1 MQEFREILETDTV
14 SDSRE
19 YINKGLQTLRSNFAG
34 EAFPT
39 ENLAVGMKC
48 YRTDK
53 GRTYTLKSL
62 DPPVWEEDG
71 SAVKRE
77 DMTNSQLFTEA
88 MTREA
93 LKNIT
98 DWSHFFSKLPVMEYL
113 DLSPYPIDNATK
125 LEYLFANDFMLKA
138 VTGLLVNGGRESAD
152 EDSPE
157 NQWEH
162 PARTSSFEGMF
173 YRCESLSALDGE
185 IINTR
190 GVENLKEMFAYCR
203 RLKKLSTGHWRTQ
216 KCKTMAGM
224 FKGCEKLEEIDV
236 SKWDVSNVEDFSSL
250 FEGCE
255 RFKGINRVSWNNEII
270 TNMPRLDT
278 WVTTN
283 AKNMGGMFRNC
294 VGLQELD
301 LSKFDLRNVEN
312 TRRMFQNCSSLF
324 KIICGEHTFST
335 GKVKDFSYMF
345 DDCALQS
352 FGKYVKNGSGLMWE
366 KDDAVLSKMDFSSAE
381 NMEAMLRSTR
391 LSNEICYMGNN
402 SHFDAFWSDFAQ
414 YDPQKKSWT
423 ARGLSLRVNAPKV
436 KNIAWMLEG
445 CMMDGIYLEM
455 DTSKVIDMRRLFAG
469 CLATCIRLKGFDTR
483 NSIAWMSWPEQEIG
497 IAHIFQG
504 CRSLRFL
511 ILDSQEFT
519 FKLEYKDSYRT
530 YTEDIFADLPAEC
543 RVLVPKALLPTYRAA
558 PVWKD
563 HAERIEAMEDYE
575 FVGSNGM
582 FVRRR
587 KPTAEE
593 HVWIQDTV
601 TFRKV

>member
-48 YRTDK
+48 YRIDK

-62 DPPVWEEDG
+62 DPLLWEEDG

-113 DLSPYPIDNATK
+113 DLSLYPIDNATK
-125 LEYLFANDFMLKA
+125 LEYLFANDFMLKS
-138 VTGLLVNGGRESAD
+138 VTGFEIGAGKKGVQSWGVSSLAK
-152 EDSPE
+152 
-157 NQWEH
+157 
-162 PARTSSFEGMF
+162 SFEGMF
-173 YRCESLSALDGE
+173 YRCESLSSFDGE
-185 IINTR
+185 AINTR

-203 RLKKLSTGHWRTQ
+203 RLTKLSVGHWIMQ
-216 KCKTMAGM
+216 QCKTMAGM

-250 FEGCE
+250 FEGCTKL
-255 RFKGINRVSWNNEII
+255 RGMQRVYNYATSAYVFEGV
-270 TNMPRLDT
+270 PDT
-278 WVTTN
+278 RAWVTPK
-283 AKNMGGMFRNC
+283 AKTTSYMFKRCINM
-294 VGLQELD
+294 QEID
-301 LSKFDLRNVEN
+301 LSKFDMRNVEN
-312 TRRMFQNCSSLF
+312 AQGMFQDCYNLRN
-324 KIICGEHTFST
+324 IVCGEHTFST
-335 GKVKDFSYMF
+335 SKVKNFAHMF
-345 DDCALQS
+345 DSA
-352 FGKYVKNGSGLMWE
+352 FEGISGGGYSYYDQEPTRLLE
-366 KDDAVLSKMDFSSAE
+366 KMDFSSAT
-381 NMEAMLRSTR
+381 NMMAMLRNVS
-391 LSNEICYMGNN
+391 LYNEEVKIDKGDV
-402 SHFDAFWSDFAQ
+402 DAFWDEFAH
-414 YDPQKKSWT
+414 YVGDGKYC
-423 ARGLSLRVNAPKV
+423 ARGLFLRINASKLDD
-436 KNIAWMLEG
+436 IAQMLEG
-445 CMMDGIYLEM
+445 YSQDGIYLEM
-455 DTSKVIDMRRLFAG
+455 DTSKVSDMSRLFA
-469 CLATCIRLKGFDTR
+469 CSSAVCIRLKGFDTR
-483 NSIAWMSWPEQEIG
+483 NSIARLISWQTKETG

-519 FKLEYKDSYRT
+519 FKLEHKDSYRT

-543 RVLVPKALLPTYRAA
+543 RILVPKALLPTYRAA
-558 PVWKD
+558 PVWKEY
-563 HAERIEAMEDYE
+563 AERIEAMEDYY
-575 FVGSNGM
+575 FVGASSM

-587 KPTAEE
+587 KPTEEE
-593 HVWIQDTV
+593 HFRMQDTV

>member
-48 YRTDK
+48 YRIDK

-77 DMTNSQLFTEA
+77 DMTSSQFFTEA

-98 DWSHFFSKLPVMEYL
+98 DWSHFFSKLPAMEFL
-113 DLSPYPIDNATK
+113 DLSPYPIDSATK
-125 LEYLFANDFMLKA
+125 LDYLFANDFMLKS
-138 VTGLLVNGGRESAD
+138 VTGFEIGAGKKDAQGWRP
-152 EDSPE
+152 SPVK
-157 NQWEH
+157 
-162 PARTSSFEGMF
+162 SFEGMF
-173 YRCESLSALDGE
+173 YRCESLPAFDGE
-185 IINTR
+185 VVNTR

-203 RLKKLSTGHWRTQ
+203 RLTMLSVGHWIMQ
-216 KCKTMAGM
+216 QCKTMAGM

-250 FEGCE
+250 FKGCE

-283 AKNMGGMFRNC
+283 AKNMGEMFRNC

-324 KIICGEHTFST
+324 KIICGENTFST
-335 GKVKDFSYMF
+335 GKVKNFSYMF

-352 FGKYVKNGSGLMWE
+352 LGAYDSNRWTE
-366 KDDAVLSKMDFSSAE
+366 DWTILSKMDFSSAE
-381 NMEAMLRSTR
+381 NMEAMLRNTR
-391 LSNEICYMGNN
+391 LSNEICRVSDN
-402 SHFDAFWSDFAQ
+402 SRFDAFWFDFAQ
-414 YDPQKKSWT
+414 HVLRDNINYWT
-423 ARGLSLRVNAPKV
+423 ARGLSLRINAPKV
-436 KNIAWMLEG
+436 KNIARMLEG
-445 CMMDGIYLEM
+445 CMADGIYLEM
-455 DTSKVIDMRRLFAG
+455 DTSKVADMRRLFAE
-469 CLATCIRLKGFDTR
+469 CYATCIRLKGFDTQ
-483 NSIAWMSWPEQEIG
+483 NSIKNWNGYPANETSL
-497 IAHIFQG
+497 AHIFQG
-504 CRSLRFL
+504 CRNLRFL
-511 ILDSQEFT
+511 ILDSQEFI
-519 FKLEYKDSYRT
+519 FKLEHDGK
-530 YTEDIFADLPAEC
+530 YTENIFADLPAEC

-558 PVWKD
+558 PVWKE
-563 HAERIEAMEDYE
+563 HVERIDAMEDYE
-575 FVGSNGM
+575 FTGSDGM
-582 FVRRR
+582 FVLRR

-593 HVWIQDTV
+593 YVQMQDTV

>member
-125 LEYLFANDFMLKA
+125 LEYLFANDFMLKS
-138 VTGLLVNGGRESAD
+138 VTGLEIGAGKEGAQGWISSSVK
-152 EDSPE
+152 
-157 NQWEH
+157 
-162 PARTSSFEGMF
+162 SFEGMF
-173 YRCESLSALDGE
+173 YRCESLLEFNGE
-185 IINTR
+185 VINTR

-203 RLKKLSTGHWRTQ
+203 RLTKLSVGHWIMQ
-216 KCKTMAGM
+216 QCKTMAGM
-224 FKGCEKLEEIDV
+224 FKGCEKLKEIDV
-236 SKWDVSNVEDFSSL
+236 SKWDVSNVEDFSSM
-250 FEGCE
+250 FEGCNSLTAQIWKRYDKPE
-255 RFKGINRVSWNNEII
+255 NQYLGISDLRAWATPKAKTTSHMFKRCINMQEI
-270 TNMPRLDT
+270 
-278 WVTTN
+278 
-283 AKNMGGMFRNC
+283 
-294 VGLQELD
+294 D
-301 LSKFDLRNVEN
+301 LSKFDMRNVEN
-312 TRRMFQNCSSLF
+312 AQGMFQDCYNLRN
-324 KIICGEHTFST
+324 IVCGEHTFST
-335 GKVKDFSYMF
+335 SKVKNFAHMF
-345 DDCALQS
+345 DSA
-352 FGKYVKNGSGLMWE
+352 FEGISGGGYSYYNQEPTRLLE
-366 KDDAVLSKMDFSSAE
+366 KMDFSSAT
-381 NMEAMLRSTR
+381 NMTAMLRNVS
-391 LSNEICYMGNN
+391 LYNEEVKIDKGDV
-402 SHFDAFWSDFAQ
+402 DAFWDEFANHVGDEK
-414 YDPQKKSWT
+414 YC
-423 ARGLSLRVNAPKV
+423 ARGLSLRINASKLDD
-436 KNIAWMLEG
+436 IAQMLEG
-445 CMMDGIYLEM
+445 YSQDGIYLEM
-455 DTSKVIDMRRLFAG
+455 DTSNITNMPRLFEY
-469 CLATCIRLKGFDTR
+469 CSATCIRLKGFDTQR
-483 NSIAWMSWPEQEIG
+483 SIARWISWQSKETG
-497 IAHIFQG
+497 IAHMFQG
-504 CRSLRFL
+504 CRFLRFL

-519 FKLEYKDSYRT
+519 FKLEHKDSYYT

-563 HAERIEAMEDYE
+563 YADRIEAMEDYY
-575 FVGSNGM
+575 FTGGNAM
-582 FVRRR
+582 FVLRR
-587 KPTAEE
+587 KPTADE
-593 HVWIQDTV
+593 HVWIQDKV

>member
-48 YRTDK
+48 YRIDK

-62 DPPVWEEDG
+62 DPLLWEEDG

-125 LEYLFANDFMLKA
+125 LEYLFANDFMLKS
-138 VTGLLVNGGRESAD
+138 VTGLEIGAGKEGAQGWISSSVK
-152 EDSPE
+152 
-157 NQWEH
+157 
-162 PARTSSFEGMF
+162 SFEGMF
-173 YRCESLSALDGE
+173 YRCESLLEFNGE
-185 IINTR
+185 VINTR

-203 RLKKLSTGHWRTQ
+203 RLTKLSVGHWIMQ
-216 KCKTMAGM
+216 QCKTMAGM

-236 SKWDVSNVEDFSSL
+236 SKWDVSNVEDFSSM
-250 FEGCE
+250 FEGCNSLTARIWKTYDKPE
-255 RFKGINRVSWNNEII
+255 NQYFGISDLRA
-270 TNMPRLDT
+270 
-278 WVTTN
+278 WVTTK
-283 AKNMGGMFRNC
+283 AKNMGQMFKGC
-294 VGLQELD
+294 LKLGVLD
-301 LSKFDLRNVEN
+301 LSKFDMRNVEN
-312 TRRMFQNCSSLF
+312 AQGMFQDCYNLRN
-324 KIICGEHTFST
+324 IVCGEHTFST
-335 GKVKDFSYMF
+335 SKVKNFAHMF
-345 DDCALQS
+345 DSA
-352 FGKYVKNGSGLMWE
+352 FEGISGGGYSYYNQEPIRLLE
-366 KDDAVLSKMDFSSAE
+366 KMDFSSAT
-381 NMEAMLRSTR
+381 NMTAMLRNVS
-391 LSNEICYMGNN
+391 LYNEEVKIDKGDV
-402 SHFDAFWSDFAQ
+402 DAFWVEFAH
-414 YDPQKKSWT
+414 YIGDEKYC
-423 ARGLSLRVNAPKV
+423 ARGLSLRINASKLDD
-436 KNIAWMLEG
+436 IMQMLEG
-445 CMMDGIYLEM
+445 YSQNGIYLEM
-455 DTSKVIDMRRLFAG
+455 DTSNITNMSRLFEH
-469 CLATCIRLKGFDTR
+469 CSATCIRLKGFDTQR
-483 NSIAWMSWPEQEIG
+483 SIARWMSWQPKETG
-497 IAHIFQG
+497 IAHMFQG

-519 FKLEYKDSYRT
+519 FKLEHKDSYYT

-563 HAERIEAMEDYE
+563 YAERIEAMEDYE
-575 FVGSNGM
+575 FTGSSRM

-587 KPTAEE
+587 RPTAEE
-593 HVWIQDTV
+593 YVRIQDTV

>member
-48 YRTDK
+48 YRIDK

-62 DPPVWEEDG
+62 DPPIWEEDG

-98 DWSHFFSKLPVMEYL
+98 DWSHFFSRLPAMEYL

-125 LEYLFANDFMLKA
+125 LEYLFANDFMLKS
-138 VTGLLVNGGRESAD
+138 VTGFEIGAGKEGAQGWISSSVK
-152 EDSPE
+152 
-157 NQWEH
+157 
-162 PARTSSFEGMF
+162 SFEGMF
-173 YRCESLSALDGE
+173 YRCESLLAFDGE
-185 IINTR
+185 VINTR

-203 RLKKLSTGHWRTQ
+203 RLKKLSTGHWIMQ
-216 KCKTMAGM
+216 QCKTMAGM

-236 SKWDVSNVEDFSSL
+236 SKWDVSNVEDFSSM
-250 FEGCE
+250 FEGCNSLTAQIWQKYDKPE
-255 RFKGINRVSWNNEII
+255 NQYLGISDLRA
-270 TNMPRLDT
+270 
-278 WVTTN
+278 WVTTK
-283 AKNMGGMFRNC
+283 AKNMGQMFKGC
-294 VGLQELD
+294 SKLGVLD
-301 LSKFDLRNVEN
+301 LSKFDMRNVEN
-312 TRRMFQNCSSLF
+312 AQGMFQDCYNLRN
-324 KIICGEHTFST
+324 IVCGEHTFST
-335 GKVKDFSYMF
+335 SKVKNFAHMF
-345 DDCALQS
+345 DSA
-352 FGKYVKNGSGLMWE
+352 FEGISGGGYSYYHQELTRFLE
-366 KDDAVLSKMDFSSAE
+366 KMDFSSAT
-381 NMEAMLRSTR
+381 NMTAMLRNIS
-391 LSNEICYMGNN
+391 LYNEEVKIDKGDV
-402 SHFDAFWSDFAQ
+402 DAFWDEFAH
-414 YDPQKKSWT
+414 YVGDGKYC
-423 ARGLSLRVNAPKV
+423 ARGLSLRINASKLDD
-436 KNIAWMLEG
+436 IRQMLEG
-445 CMMDGIYLEM
+445 YSQDGIYLEM
-455 DTSKVIDMRRLFAG
+455 DTSKITDMRWLFAE
-469 CLATCIRLKGFDTR
+469 CCATCIRLKKFDTR
-483 NSIAWMSWPEQEIG
+483 NSIKGNGIGVG

-543 RVLVPKALLPTYRAA
+543 RVLVPKALLSTYRAA

-563 HAERIEAMEDYE
+563 YAERIEAMEDYE
-575 FVGSNGM
+575 FVGESKM
-582 FVRRR
+582 FVQRR

-593 HVWIQDTV
+593 HVRMQDTV
-601 TFRKV
+601 SFRKV

>member
-62 DPPVWEEDG
+62 DPLLWEEDG
-71 SAVKRE
+71 STVKRE

-125 LEYLFANDFMLKA
+125 LEYLFANDFILKS
-138 VTGLLVNGGRESAD
+138 VTGLLVNGGREFAD
-152 EDSPE
+152 EDRPE
-157 NQWEH
+157 NQWER

-173 YRCESLSALDGE
+173 YRCESISALDGE
-185 IINTR
+185 LINTR

-203 RLKKLSTGHWRTQ
+203 RLKKLATGHWRTMR
-216 KCKTMAGM
+216 CKTMAGM

-255 RFKGINRVSWNNEII
+255 RFKGINRVSWSNEII

-324 KIICGEHTFST
+324 KIICGENTFST

-352 FGKYVKNGSGLMWE
+352 LGAYDSNRWTE
-366 KDDAVLSKMDFSSAE
+366 DWTILSKMVFSSAE
-381 NMEAMLRSTR
+381 NMEAMLRNTR
-391 LSNEICYMGNN
+391 LSNEICRVSDN
-402 SHFDAFWSDFAQ
+402 SRFDAFWVDFAQ
-414 YDPQKKSWT
+414 HVLQGNINYWI
-423 ARGLSLRVNAPKV
+423 ARGLFLRINAPKV
-436 KNIAWMLEG
+436 KNIARMLEG

-455 DTSKVIDMRRLFAG
+455 NTSKVSNMSRLFADSG
-469 CLATCIRLKGFDTR
+469 AVCIRLKGFATR
-483 NSIAWMSWPEQEIG
+483 RALEYRTWEIKNG
-497 IAHIFQG
+497 LKEMFKG
-504 CRSLRFL
+504 CRNLRFL
-511 ILDSQEFT
+511 VLASTEFT
-519 FKLEYKDSYRT
+519 FELVYQEGSSTYR
-530 YTEDIFADLPAEC
+530 EDILADLPAEC

-558 PVWKD
+558 PVWKEY
-563 HAERIEAMEDYE
+563 AERIEAIEDYD
-575 FVGSNGM
+575 FVGANAM
-582 FVRRR
+582 FVLRRR
-587 KPTAEE
+587 PTAEE
-593 HVWIQDTV
+593 HVWIQDEV

>member
-62 DPPVWEEDG
+62 DPLLWEEDG

-98 DWSHFFSKLPVMEYL
+98 DWSHFFSKLPVMEFL

-125 LEYLFANDFMLKA
+125 LEYLFANDFMLKS
-138 VTGLLVNGGRESAD
+138 VTGLLVNGGRKSAY

-203 RLKKLSTGHWRTQ
+203 RLEKLATGHWRTMQ
-216 KCKTMAGM
+216 CKTMAGM

-250 FEGCE
+250 FEGCK
-255 RFKGINRVSWNNEII
+255 RFKGVERVDWNNEIL
-270 TNMPRLDT
+270 TNMPKLDA
-278 WVTTN
+278 WATTK
-283 AKNMGGMFRNC
+283 AKSMANMFKDC
-294 VGLQELD
+294 VNIQELN
-301 LSKFDLRNVEN
+301 LSNFDLRNVEN
-312 TRRMFQNCSSLF
+312 ASGMFQNCYGLQR
-324 KIICGEHTFST
+324 IVCGEHTFST
-335 GKVKDFSYMF
+335 GKVKDFSRMF
-345 DDCALQS
+345 DDCGLQS
-352 FGKYVKNGSGLMWE
+352 FGTYEINKWKEDWT
-366 KDDAVLSKMDFSSAE
+366 VLSKMDFSSAE
-381 NMEAMLRSTR
+381 NMEAMLRNTR
-391 LSNEICYMGNN
+391 LCNETCYVG
-402 SHFDAFWSDFAQ
+402 STSRFDAFWLDFAQ
-414 YDPQKKSWT
+414 YNPWKNYWT
-423 ARGLSLRVNAPKV
+423 VRGLFLRINAPKV
-436 KNIAWMLEG
+436 KNIAQMLEG
-445 CMMDGIYLEM
+445 CMADGIYLEM
-455 DTSKVIDMRRLFAG
+455 DTSKAVDMRRLFAK
-469 CLATCIRLKGFDTR
+469 CYATCIRLKGVDTQ
-483 NSIAWMSWPEQEIG
+483 NSIENIISWAARETG

-519 FKLEYKDSYRT
+519 FKLEHKDSYNT
-530 YTEDIFADLPAEC
+530 YREDIFADLSAEC

-563 HAERIEAMEDYE
+563 YAERIEAIEDYE
-575 FVGSNGM
+575 FIGSDSM
-582 FVRRR
+582 FVLRRR
-587 KPTAEE
+587 PTAEE
-593 HVWIQDTV
+593 HVRIQDKV